1 MTPSKRS
8 GRIELT
14 SLGDWS
20 DISDVFSLYEFE
32 LHDKIVMHFWVYVA
46 EVVSV
51 GIKVVFF
58 WALVYMDID
67 NGAGGAA
74 DDEGIVGNHA
84 PAPPIQQEPADFL
97 VDFLQE
103 LPDVTRVIA
112 EALIT
117 LPKVDTENEN

>member
-74 DDEGIVGNHA
+74 DDEGIVGYA
-84 PAPPIQQEPADFL
+84 FGL
-97 VDFLQE
+97 E
-103 LPDVTRVIA
+103 LFECPEYIANGRMWLSVLRV
-112 EALIT
+112 ECVCVCVFVLGFFG
-117 LPKVDTENEN
+117 VF